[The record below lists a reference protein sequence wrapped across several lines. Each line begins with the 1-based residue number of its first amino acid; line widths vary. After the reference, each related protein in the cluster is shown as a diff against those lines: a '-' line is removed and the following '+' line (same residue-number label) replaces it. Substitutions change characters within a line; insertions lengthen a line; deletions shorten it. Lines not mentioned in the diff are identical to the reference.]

1 PQGGHACTYGGNAG
15 ACAAAM
21 GGLDVLE
28 EENWV
33 ERAAR
38 IGEQVME
45 RLRAL
50 EELPGVAEVRGLGC
64 MIGVEFV
71 DGDGRPDPE
80 LTEEVVQGCLERHVL
95 ILSCGAHKNV
105 VRLIPALNIPDD
117 ILEEGV
123 SVFETVI
130 REAVGRRFRGRC

>member
-1 PQGGHACTYGGNAG
+1 PQGGHACTYGGNAV

-21 GGLDVLE
+21 AGLDVLE
-28 EENWV
+28 EENLV

-71 DGDGRPDPE
+71 DEQGRPDPE
-80 LTEEVVQGCLERHVL
+80 LTEEVVQGCLQHNVL

-117 ILEEGV
+117 VLAEGLD
-123 SVFETVI
+123 VFESVI
-130 REAVGRRFRGRC
+130 REAVARRS